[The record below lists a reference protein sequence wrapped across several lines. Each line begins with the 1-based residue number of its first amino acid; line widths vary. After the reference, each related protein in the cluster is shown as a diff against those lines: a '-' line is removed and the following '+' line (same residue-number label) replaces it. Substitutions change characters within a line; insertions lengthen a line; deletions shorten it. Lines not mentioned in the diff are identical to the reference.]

1 MTTILGEVSH
11 ELTNEGK
18 LNLHIAPIAYTG
30 ETGELI
36 DQFLENFT
44 TAYHNINDKDR
55 QRIKTVY
62 LTVREDKKDNVEL
75 FREIVKKHN
84 ADDKKKLRLAIQY
97 CRYLQA
103 CQLPI

>member
-62 LTVREDKKDNVEL
+62 LTVREDKKIMSNYL
-75 FREIVKKHN
+75 EIVKKHN
-84 ADDKKKLRLAIQY
+84 ADDKRNSTGNQY
-97 CRYLQA
+97 C
-103 CQLPI
+103 